1 MTSIHRAITSD
12 ISEVMEFIGREW
24 AAEHVLSKS
33 EELFLWQYSRQQNG
47 ELNFLLA
54 RNGKKLVGML
64 GLTFNSQYCKTGVT
78 NDIKWLSM
86 WKVTPEAQKGTG
98 LRLLNFAE
106 STFPTFGTGT
116 VGCNI
121 KALQIYK
128 SLGYLTGELNHFYYP
143 NHNHIFDN
151 SSIYNF
157 GAQELLQSQKQNLQL
172 FIENVEE
179 NSMFKKLDLYL
190 NKNPQVEKFKSSEYI
205 INRYL
210 NHPFYK
216 YQLKLIIDSN
226 QKELGFIVFRVS
238 QTFKGNVLRVLELV
252 LNEKGTDVGSALEKL
267 LVQNNCQYAD
277 FYTKT
282 VHGDNLYENG
292 FVPVENSMN
301 LPNLFEPL
309 SFQKSRIYFALNLN
323 QEIPMQITRGDCD
336 QDRPNILT

>member
-1 MTSIHRAITSD
+1 
-12 ISEVMEFIGREW
+12 
-24 AAEHVLSKS
+24 
-33 EELFLWQYSRQQNG
+33 
-47 ELNFLLA
+47 
-54 RNGKKLVGML
+54 
-64 GLTFNSQYCKTGVT
+64 
-78 NDIKWLSM
+78 M
-86 WKVTPEAQKGTG
+86 WKVTPEAQKGAG
-98 LRLLNFAE
+98 LRLLNLAE

-128 SLGYLTGELNHFYYP
+128 SLGYHTGELNHFYYP

-157 GAQELLQSQKQNLQL
+157 GSHELLQSRKQNLKL
-172 FIENVEE
+172 FLEDAEE
-179 NSMFKKLDLYL
+179 NLMLKKLDLYL
-190 NKNPQVEKFKSSEYI
+190 NKNPQIEQFKSSEYI

-216 YQLKLIIDSN
+216 YQLKLIVDIN
-226 QKELGFIVFRVS
+226 RKELGFIIFRVS

-252 LNEKGTDVGSALEKL
+252 LNEKGTDVSSALEKL
-267 LVQNNCQYAD
+267 LAQNNCQYAD
-277 FYTKT
+277 FYTKI
-282 VHGDNLYENG
+282 VHEDNLCENG

-309 SFQKSRIYFALNLN
+309 SLQKSKIYFALNLN

-336 QDRPNILT
+336 QDRPNVLT